1 MIKYTLAKDKSDG
14 FGGNIPDIK
23 VVTNKSELKK
33 CLKNNWY
40 VVDKYTPILTPFKKW
55 WNNFTTNQ
63 KIAILT
69 IIIPLS
75 FACLKWSVETYLNHE
90 YHSLKIDY
98 KSLNEKYYLLQE
110 KCNDSITTLNE
121 RIETISLKLKNIVV
135 SEKK

>member
-1 MIKYTLAKDKSDG
+1 MTKYTLAKSKPDG
-14 FGGNIPDIK
+14 YGGYGSDIK
-23 VVTNKSELKK
+23 IVTKKSELSN
-33 CLKNNWY
+33 CLNNGWY
-40 VVDKYTPILTPFKKW
+40 EVDRFTPIITPLKKW